1 MTQVFSG
8 RLFVEFGWRKAIHH
22 VLHGAGKSTLYMDVG
37 CSRAL
42 LLSMSVLWFA
52 AIGCTVRQSLNPAL
66 GRWEGFATM
75 GERRMEL
82 SIDILMNDQTPEA
95 RITVPRERV
104 LGKRAPNLDISLP
117 EIRFSIPVTG
127 NQAPFHGRIAG
138 GSLIGSVSLGQRS
151 MNVELRRTGDV
162 PAPPYREE
170 QIEFANAGIKLTG
183 SLLIPEGNG
192 RHPAVVLIHGSS
204 TPDRDDFR
212 FYADLFVRRGIA
224 ALIYDKRTYTG
235 EGGMSQVDLRD
246 LAKDAA
252 AAVVALRSRT
262 DIDPTRIGLWGHS
275 QGGWVVPMVAADL
288 DSIAFA
294 VGFSAPGVSY
304 ADLDKFANAT
314 RLRLNGFAQAEID
327 QALTA
332 LRQVDA
338 FVRGGGDRLELQSAL
353 DSFHR
358 TRWAS
363 FTTLP
368 RLAPTAADIQSWLR
382 WRNLDLDPVDYWRVV
397 RTPVLLVY
405 GELDDV
411 VPVDTSAARIR
422 DALRQ
427 AGNTNVVL
435 RIFPKQDH
443 TISGADDFP
452 EFMAAWMVEQ
462 TRRKRS
468 TR

>member
-1 MTQVFSG
+1 MS
-8 RLFVEFGWRKAIHH
+8 LLWLA
-22 VLHGAGKSTLYMDVG
+22 AVG
-37 CSRAL
+37 C
-42 LLSMSVLWFA
+42 A
-52 AIGCTVRQSLNPAL
+52 ARQSLNPAL

-82 SIDILMNDQTPEA
+82 SIDILMNDETPEA
-95 RITVPRERV
+95 RITVPRERI
-104 LGKRAPNLDISLP
+104 LGKRVPALDISPP
-117 EIRFSIPVTG
+117 EIRFSIPVAG
-127 NQAPFHGRIAG
+127 NQAPFYGRIAG

-170 QIEFANAGIKLTG
+170 QIEFANADAKLRG
-183 SLLIPEGNG
+183 SLLIPASNE

-212 FYADLFVRRGIA
+212 FYADLFVRNGIA
-224 ALIYDKRTYTG
+224 TLIYDKRTCTG
-235 EGGMSQVDLRD
+235 EGGMRQVDLRD
-246 LAKDAA
+246 LAGDAA
-252 AAVVALRSRT
+252 AAVGALKSRA
-262 DIDPTRIGLWGHS
+262 DIDPARIGLWGHS
-275 QGGWVVPMVAADL
+275 QGGWVVPMVAAGL
-288 DSIAFA
+288 DSIAFV
-294 VGFSAPGVSY
+294 VGFSAPGVTY
-304 ADLDKFANAT
+304 ADLDKFANAS
-314 RLRLNGFAQAEID
+314 RLRVNGFAQVDID

-338 FVRGGGDRLELQSAL
+338 SVRGGGDRPELQSAL

-358 TRWAS
+358 SRWAS

-368 RLAPTAADIQSWLR
+368 RVAPTLADVQSWLR
-382 WRNLDLDPVDYWRVV
+382 WRNLDLDPVDYWRIV
-397 RTPVLLVY
+397 RAPVLLVY

-411 VPVDTSAARIR
+411 VPVATSAARIR

-427 AGNTNVVL
+427 AGNTSVVV

-443 TISGADDFP
+443 SISGADDFP

-462 TRRKRS
+462 TRRKGP